1 MERAEIEA
9 WVAAYERGWR
19 TPGTR
24 PLGDLFTDDI
34 TYLPSPWATPVVGL
48 ADLAIWWDAERDG
61 PEEVFAT
68 TSEVVAVDEDVAVVR
83 VSVDYEEP
91 SAGRWRDLWVLH
103 FAGNGRCKNFE
114 EWPFSP
120 EQPDGH

>member
-1 MERAEIEA
+1 M
-9 WVAAYERGWR
+9 AAYERVWR
-19 TPGTR
+19 AADTS
-24 PLGDLFTDDI
+24 LLDEVFTEDV
-34 TYLPSPWATPVVGL
+34 TYLPSPWVAPVSGL
-48 ADLAIWWDAERDG
+48 AELASWWKAETNSPD
-61 PEEVFAT
+61 EVFEM
-68 TSEVVAVDEDVAVVR
+68 TSEVVALDQDVAVVR

-120 EQPDGH
+120 EQPDGHED